1 MKECKALPS
10 NRRNLALQAYLIM
23 PLYRIARYRLVA
35 LEILR
40 NTPHDHL
47 DHKPLGEVAHQLE
60 ELCLSIDPNHTLD
73 KRTSSMRQLIPR
85 LTGSPT
91 PLATP
96 SRKFIMEGQLS
107 VVDKRTKQ
115 FYCFLFN
122 DLLVRTK
129 KKRKDYAWKG
139 ETPLGYITLVDLDDS
154 STLQNSFQLLSE
166 DKAGRST
173 SIVLCAPTPAAKG
186 EWVLAISLYL
196 LPDSVGYISRSAEVL
211 ARSSSTVVF

>member
-1 MKECKALPS
+1 
-10 NRRNLALQAYLIM
+10 
-23 PLYRIARYRLVA
+23 VA

-85 LTGSPT
+85 LTGSPVLSSPGSLSFPSSPGHTVNPHHRFFQKT

-154 STLQNSFQLLSE
+154 STLQNSFQVPQRTHRE
-166 DKAGRST
+166 DQAT
-173 SIVLCAPTPAAKG
+173 AC
-186 EWVLAISLYL
+186 
-196 LPDSVGYISRSAEVL
+196 
-211 ARSSSTVVF
+211 